1 MSINIHQKNDVS
13 YLFSSL
19 GSGAAGVAGSNWLS
33 DYASIKNG
41 SYGRLMKAYFRAN
54 SSDKTK
60 DTQTTAKTSVKSTEA
75 QKYTSV
81 QKTADSLKTSAEALM
96 DKKLFAEKDI
106 KSKDENGVETVTK
119 GYDTD
124 AIYTDVNNF
133 VKDYNS
139 VVKATGDLTDK
150 TLGHRMTYLN
160 QLTMNKS
167 NALSEMGVSI
177 QADGTLKLDKD
188 TFMKA
193 DMSKVK
199 SLFSNDGAYGYRIS
213 TQSSLIKNAA
223 GSAANRSGVY
233 TSRGSYYSNF
243 SNGNLFNSYF

>member
-1 MSINIHQKNDVS
+1 MSINIHQKTDVS
-13 YLFSSL
+13 YLFSGL

-41 SYGRLMKAYFRAN
+41 SYSKLMKAYFKAN

-60 DTQTTAKTSVKSTEA
+60 DAQTTSRTNVKSTEA
-75 QKYTSV
+75 QKYTGV
-81 QKTADSLKTSAEALM
+81 QKAADSLKSSAEALM

-106 KSKDENGVETVTK
+106 KTKDENGVETVTK

-124 AIYTDVNNF
+124 AVYTAVSNF

-167 NALSEMGVSI
+167 KALSEMGVSI
-177 QADGTLKLDKD
+177 QTDGSLKLDKD
-188 TFMKA
+188 VFMKA

-199 SLFSNDGAYGYRIS
+199 ALFSNDGAYGYRIS
-213 TQSSLIKNAA
+213 AQSSLIKNAA
-223 GSAANRSGVY
+223 GSAANRGGY
-233 TSRGSYYSNF
+233 TSRGSYNSNF
-243 SNGNLFNSYF
+243 SSGNLFSSYF

>member
-33 DYASIKNG
+33 DYTSIKNG

-54 SSDKTK
+54 TSDKTK
-60 DTQTTAKTSVKSTEA
+60 DTQTTAKTNVNSTEA

-81 QKTADSLKTSAEALM
+81 QKAADSLKSSAEALM

-124 AIYTDVNNF
+124 AIYTAVNNF

-167 NALSEMGVSI
+167 KALSEMGVSI
-177 QADGTLKLDKD
+177 QTDGTLKLDKD

-213 TQSSLIKNAA
+213 AQSSLIKNAA
-223 GSAANRSGVY
+223 GSAANRSGY
-233 TSRGSYYSNF
+233 TSSGSYNNF